1 MRFPRILPL
10 PQGRSQ
16 QGVAALE
23 FAIVAPV
30 IAILIVSSIELGFAM
45 RDQLRVQAA
54 SAAGAFYA
62 MKNGF
67 DAAGVSAAVLNGAAG
82 TGLTA
87 SPAPVLFCGCP
98 QATGIAAAACGAT
111 CVDGIAARQYA
122 MVSASIPR
130 TTILGSSL
138 GLPATMSAQSIGR
151 LQ

>member
-1 MRFPRILPL
+1 MRPARPFDLSRTI
-10 PQGRSQ
+10 RSS

-30 IAILIVSSIELGFAM
+30 LAILIVSSVELGLAI

-62 MKNGF
+62 MTNGF
-67 DAAGVSAAVLNGAAG
+67 DAPGISAAVLSGAAG
-82 TGLTA
+82 TGLSA
-87 SPAPVLFCGCP
+87 SPPPTLFCGCP

-111 CVDGIAARQYA
+111 CADGLAARQY
-122 MVSASIPR
+122 VQVNASIPR
-130 TTILGSSL
+130 ATIFNLDLPTTL
-138 GLPATMSAQSIGR
+138 TAQSIGR

>member
-1 MRFPRILPL
+1 MPPRTLSP
-10 PQGRSQ
+10 PKGRSQ

-23 FAIVAPV
+23 FAIIAPV
-30 IAILIVSSIELGFAM
+30 MVILIVSTVELGFAI

-62 MKNGF
+62 MNKGF
-67 DAAGVSAAVLNGAAG
+67 DAGGISAAVLNGAAG

-87 SPAPVLFCGCP
+87 SPAPALFCGCP
-98 QATGIAAAACGAT
+98 QTTGIGAATCGAI
-111 CVDGIAARQYA
+111 CADGIAARQYA
-122 MVSASIPR
+122 QVSASIPR

-138 GLPATMSAQSIGR
+138 GLPATMTAQSIGR